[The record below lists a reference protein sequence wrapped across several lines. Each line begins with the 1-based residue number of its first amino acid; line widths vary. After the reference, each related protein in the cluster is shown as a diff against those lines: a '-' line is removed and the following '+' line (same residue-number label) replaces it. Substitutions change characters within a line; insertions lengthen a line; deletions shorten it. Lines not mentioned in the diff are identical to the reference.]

1 MEIIENF
8 VDTRGEL
15 KFINKNNSNIKE
27 EFISINHKNVIRG
40 IHCSPYGKI
49 ITCLKGKCIDYI
61 INLQDLT
68 HKKYVLSENSK
79 VYVPPN
85 FGHMFVTLEEDTQ
98 ILYQLEGIYDPIK
111 EINIHYRDP
120 FLNLDIHWGVDYIL
134 SEKDTKNRFVKDLD
148 YIILG
153 GNGFIGSYT
162 CRIMDSLNKNY
173 IKLNT
178 RLENVNLLY
187 EQLSTLKP
195 KYVICAAG
203 ISGKPTTEWCENN
216 KEETFLVNYT
226 LQLELCTICK
236 KLDIHLTIYGSGL
249 IYNKK
254 GIYNEKDKPNKDDLY
269 YSRVRIMLENEL
281 EVRNMFTNIL
291 YLRILYPIS
300 GDGHEKCFLTKI
312 KNRLNTIHDVKIN
325 STILYDLIPNMF
337 LLIERKTSGVLNFVN
352 PGLISIP
359 ELIKS
364 TNKDLDFKIVHTNN
378 INIELDSQKL
388 VSLCPSV
395 SSIYK
400 CMEIICNLNNKF
412 TNNKKMTKRKIWYA
426 PNKLEAYGDEEID
439 AVTSTL
445 KDGWLA
451 GFGPKTEEFEKK
463 ISSYFSKE
471 YGLFVNS
478 GSSANLLALLS
489 LKKLLKLNKDDEVIT
504 PACTFSTTLAP
515 IIQTEL
521 TPVFCDI
528 GINDYVANINQVI
541 SLITEKTKIILL
553 PNLIGN
559 KPDWKYLRE
568 YLDSISSSIYL
579 VEDSCDTLTYTPY
592 SDISTASFYSSHL
605 ITAGGSGGMV
615 MFNNKEL
622 LNIAKMYRDWGRIG
636 DNSEK
641 VEDRFNYEI
650 DDIPYDWKFLYEVI
664 GYNFKSSEMN
674 AAFGLV
680 QFDKLEKF
688 KSIRR
693 QLFERYLDNLKDNSN
708 FILPD
713 DSKKSNWLAIPFLC
727 TKNNRKDVLT
737 YLEKNNVQT
746 RVCFSGN
753 ITKHPA
759 FLQYKKDFTN
769 ADNVM
774 AKGFLLGCHHGMTLE
789 DVDYVCDLLKKICT

>member
-1 MEIIENF
+1 
-8 VDTRGEL
+8 
-15 KFINKNNSNIKE
+15 
-27 EFISINHKNVIRG
+27 
-40 IHCSPYGKI
+40 
-49 ITCLKGKCIDYI
+49 
-61 INLQDLT
+61 
-68 HKKYVLSENSK
+68 
-79 VYVPPN
+79 
-85 FGHMFVTLEEDTQ
+85 
-98 ILYQLEGIYDPIK
+98 
-111 EINIHYRDP
+111 
-120 FLNLDIHWGVDYIL
+120 
-134 SEKDTKNRFVKDLD
+134 
-148 YIILG
+148 
-153 GNGFIGSYT
+153 
-162 CRIMDSLNKNY
+162 
-173 IKLNT
+173 
-178 RLENVNLLY
+178 
-187 EQLSTLKP
+187 
-195 KYVICAAG
+195 
-203 ISGKPTTEWCENN
+203 
-216 KEETFLVNYT
+216 
-226 LQLELCTICK
+226 
-236 KLDIHLTIYGSGL
+236 
-249 IYNKK
+249 
-254 GIYNEKDKPNKDDLY
+254 
-269 YSRVRIMLENEL
+269 
-281 EVRNMFTNIL
+281 
-291 YLRILYPIS
+291 
-300 GDGHEKCFLTKI
+300 
-312 KNRLNTIHDVKIN
+312 
-325 STILYDLIPNMF
+325 
-337 LLIERKTSGVLNFVN
+337 
-352 PGLISIP
+352 
-359 ELIKS
+359 
-364 TNKDLDFKIVHTNN
+364 
-378 INIELDSQKL
+378 
-388 VSLCPSV
+388 
-395 SSIYK
+395 
-400 CMEIICNLNNKF
+400 
-412 TNNKKMTKRKIWYA
+412 MTKRKIWYA
-426 PNKLEAYGDEEID
+426 PNKLEAYGNEEID
-439 AVTSTL
+439 AVTRTL

-463 ISSYFSKE
+463 ISYYFSKE

-489 LKKLLKLNKDDEVIT
+489 LKRLLKLNKDDEVIT

-521 TPVFCDI
+521 TPIFCDV
-528 GINDYVANINQVI
+528 GANNYVVDINQVI
-541 SLITEKTKIILL
+541 SLITDKTKIILL

-650 DDIPYDWKFLYEVI
+650 DGIPYDWKFLYEVV

-708 FILPD
+708 FILPN
-713 DSKKSNWLAIPFLC
+713 DSKKSDWLAIPFLC
-727 TKNNRKDVLT
+727 VKNNRKDVLT
-737 YLEKNNVQT
+737 YLEENNVQT

-759 FLQYKKDFTN
+759 FLQYKKDFAN

-789 DVDYVCDLLKKICT
+789 DVDYVCDLLKKFS